1 MSHYFTNQSNTK
13 SKPKVIKAYF
23 PFQDFDFVT
32 DHGVFSKDTIDFG
45 SRLLIT
51 TAMHE
56 LPDGRMLD
64 VGCGYGPIGIV
75 LATLKPTQRMDM
87 VDINDRALALAKQNI
102 VKNNVTNAEVFYSD
116 MYQNISEDYAMIL
129 TNPPVRAGKHTVHA
143 MIEQAKEHLIQQGC
157 LWVVLQVK
165 QGAKSAQDK
174 MQDVF
179 GNVEIKAKDKGYVI
193 LRSQKL

>member
-1 MSHYFTNQSNTK
+1 M
-13 SKPKVIKAYF
+13 
-23 PFQDFDFVT
+23 
-32 DHGVFSKDTIDFG
+32 FSKNTIDFG

-51 TAMHE
+51 TAMHD

-75 LATLKPTQRMDM
+75 LASLKPTQRMDM
-87 VDINDRALALAKQNI
+87 VDINDRALALAKENVQ
-102 VKNNVTNAEVFYSD
+102 KNKLANVDVFFSD
-116 MYQNISEDYAMIL
+116 MYQHITEEYAMIL

-143 MIEQAKEHLIQQGC
+143 IIEQAKQHLIVNGS

-165 QGAKSAQDK
+165 QGAKSAQGK

-179 GNVEIKAKDKGYVI
+179 GNVEVKAKDKGYVI
-193 LRSQKL
+193 LRSHKL

>member
-1 MSHYFTNQSNTK
+1 MSHYYTNQSKTK
-13 SKPKVIKAYF
+13 SKPKIIKAYF

-32 DHGVFSKDTIDFG
+32 DHGVFSKNTIDFG

-75 LATLKPTQRMDM
+75 LASLKPTQRMDM

-102 VKNNVTNAEVFYSD
+102 QQNKLTNVDVFYSD
-116 MYQNISEDYAMIL
+116 MYENINEQYAMIL

-143 MIEQAKEHLIQQGC
+143 MIEQAKQHLMIHGS

-179 GNVEIKAKDKGYVI
+179 GNVEQKAKDKGYVI

>member
-1 MSHYFTNQSNTK
+1 MSHYYTNQSDTK

-32 DHGVFSKDTIDFG
+32 DHGVFSRHTIDFG
-45 SRLLIT
+45 SRLLIM
-51 TAMHE
+51 TAMAE

-87 VDINDRALALAKQNI
+87 VDINDRALTLAKQN
-102 VKNNVTNAEVFYSD
+102 VQRHNLTNVEVFYSD
-116 MYQNISEDYAMIL
+116 MYENITEEYAMIL

-143 MIEQAKEHLIQQGC
+143 MIEQAKEHLRLEGC

-165 QGAKSAQDK
+165 QGANSAQDK